1 MRAILQL
8 KPLLTIHL
16 NAKSQ
21 SSLKNKI
28 TLKNKLNHARIILEF
43 IPSLIYFLIQKVSVL
58 KHLAPLIHIPF
69 KALWLGTA
77 LSMFLSLNLN
87 AEENP
92 TKTEPKSAKGVKNK
106 PKSPV
111 TKVMMTNCDN
121 IKDFN
126 AKQKE
131 VLKAAYQFGSKEN
144 LGYEMAGIAWKESC
158 AGTYK
163 INFSDPSAGIY
174 HAYIPSVLKSYGH
187 NNSPFLRNVMGELLI
202 KDDAFASEVALKEL
216 LYWKTRYHDNLK
228 DMIKS
233 YNKGSRWEKNEK
245 ANADA
250 EKYYE
255 EIQDKIR
262 RLKESKIFDSQ
273 SSNDQE
279 LQKSA
284 NSNLDL
290 DPIGNAM
297 PQTLAKT
304 ETKETQIEETQTQK
318 SQEMKEAASEQAIKK
333 PLEKEKD
340 KPMYFA
346 QINSSADFAPAKKS
360 PKKPAKASPKRSSKN
375 NISVKNNT
383 KTASKSK
390 EVCKNCSPGQRNAI
404 LANHITLMQEL

>member
-1 MRAILQL
+1 M
-8 KPLLTIHL
+8 
-16 NAKSQ
+16 
-21 SSLKNKI
+21 
-28 TLKNKLNHARIILEF
+28 
-43 IPSLIYFLIQKVSVL
+43 
-58 KHLAPLIHIPF
+58 KHLTPLTHTIF
-69 KALWLGTA
+69 KALLLGTA
-77 LSMFLSLNLN
+77 LSASLSL
-87 AEENP
+87 AATESP

-131 VLKAAYQFGSKEN
+131 VLKATYQFGSKEN

-158 AGTYK
+158 AGVYK
-163 INFSDPSAGIY
+163 INFSDPSAGVY
-174 HAYIPSVLKSYGH
+174 HSYIPSVLKSYGH
-187 NNSPFLRNVMGELLI
+187 NDSPFLRNVMGELLI

-228 DMIKS
+228 NMIKS
-233 YNKGSRWEKNEK
+233 YNKGSRWERSEK
-245 ANADA
+245 SNAEA

-255 EIQDKIR
+255 EIQDRIR

-297 PQTLAKT
+297 PQTLIA
-304 ETKETQIEETQTQK
+304 KETQAEETQAEETQAEK
-318 SQEMKEAASEQAIKK
+318 SQEMKEATSEPTTSK
-333 PLEKEKD
+333 PEKAKD
-340 KPMYFA
+340 KPMYLA
-346 QINSSADFAPAKKS
+346 QINSTDFTPAKKS
-360 PKKPAKASPKRSSKN
+360 PKKPAKVSQKRSPKNNKN
-375 NISVKNNT
+375 NVKSST
-383 KTASKSK
+383 KTASKK
-390 EVCKNCSPGQRNAI
+390 QEVCKNCSPGQRNAI

>member
-1 MRAILQL
+1 M
-8 KPLLTIHL
+8 
-16 NAKSQ
+16 
-21 SSLKNKI
+21 
-28 TLKNKLNHARIILEF
+28 
-43 IPSLIYFLIQKVSVL
+43 
-58 KHLAPLIHIPF
+58 KHLTPLTHTIF
-69 KALWLGTA
+69 KALLLGTT
-77 LSMFLSLNLN
+77 LSASLSL
-87 AEENP
+87 AATESP

-158 AGTYK
+158 AGVYK
-163 INFSDPSAGIY
+163 INFSDPSAGVY
-174 HAYIPSVLKSYGH
+174 HSYIPSVLKSYGH
-187 NNSPFLRNVMGELLI
+187 NDSPFLRNVMGELLI

-245 ANADA
+245 SNADA

-255 EIQDKIR
+255 EIQDRIR

-297 PQTLAKT
+297 PQTLIA
-304 ETKETQIEETQTQK
+304 KETQTEK
-318 SQEMKEAASEQAIKK
+318 SQEMKEAISEQTKSK
-333 PLEKEKD
+333 PEKAKD
-340 KPMYFA
+340 KPMYLA
-346 QINSSADFAPAKKS
+346 QINSADFTPTKKS
-360 PKKPAKASPKRSSKN
+360 PKKPARMSQKRPKN
-375 NISVKNNT
+375 NKNNAKSST
-383 KTASKSK
+383 KTASKK
-390 EVCKNCSPGQRNAI
+390 QEVCKNCSPGQRNAI

>member
-1 MRAILQL
+1 M
-8 KPLLTIHL
+8 
-16 NAKSQ
+16 
-21 SSLKNKI
+21 
-28 TLKNKLNHARIILEF
+28 
-43 IPSLIYFLIQKVSVL
+43 
-58 KHLAPLIHIPF
+58 KHLTPLTHTLF
-69 KALWLGTA
+69 KALWLGTV
-77 LSMFLSLNLN
+77 LSASLSLVA
-87 AEENP
+87 AESP
-92 TKTEPKSAKGVKNK
+92 TKTEPKPAKGVKNK

-121 IKDFN
+121 LKDFN

-158 AGTYK
+158 AGVYK
-163 INFSDPSAGIY
+163 INFSDPSAGVY
-174 HAYIPSVLKSYGH
+174 HSYIPSVLKSYGH
-187 NNSPFLRNVMGELLI
+187 NDSPFLRNVMGELLI

-245 ANADA
+245 SNADA

-304 ETKETQIEETQTQK
+304 ETKETQIEKAQTQK
-318 SQEMKEAASEQAIKK
+318 SQEIKEVASEQAIKK

-346 QINSSADFAPAKKS
+346 QINGADFAPAKKS
-360 PKKPAKASPKRSSKN
+360 PKKPAKANPKRSSKN
-375 NISVKNNT
+375 NIKNNVKSNT

>member
-1 MRAILQL
+1 M
-8 KPLLTIHL
+8 
-16 NAKSQ
+16 
-21 SSLKNKI
+21 
-28 TLKNKLNHARIILEF
+28 
-43 IPSLIYFLIQKVSVL
+43 
-58 KHLAPLIHIPF
+58 KHLIPLTHTIF

-77 LSMFLSLNLN
+77 LSASLSL
-87 AEENP
+87 AATESP

-158 AGTYK
+158 AGVYK
-163 INFSDPSAGIY
+163 INFSDPSAGVY
-174 HAYIPSVLKSYGH
+174 HSYIPSVLKSYGH
-187 NNSPFLRNVMGELLI
+187 NDSPFLRNVMGELLI

-245 ANADA
+245 SNADA

-255 EIQDKIR
+255 EIQDRIR

-297 PQTLAKT
+297 PQTLAAQKS
-304 ETKETQIEETQTQK
+304 QIEKSQTEETQAEK
-318 SQEMKEAASEQAIKK
+318 SQEMKEATSEQTKSK
-333 PLEKEKD
+333 PEKAKD
-340 KPMYFA
+340 KPMYLA
-346 QINSSADFAPAKKS
+346 QISSADFTPAKKS
-360 PKKPAKASPKRSSKN
+360 PKKPAKVSPKRSSKN

-390 EVCKNCSPGQRNAI
+390 EMCKNCSPGQRNAI

>member
-1 MRAILQL
+1 M
-8 KPLLTIHL
+8 
-16 NAKSQ
+16 
-21 SSLKNKI
+21 
-28 TLKNKLNHARIILEF
+28 
-43 IPSLIYFLIQKVSVL
+43 
-58 KHLAPLIHIPF
+58 KHLTPLTHTLF
-69 KALWLGTA
+69 KALWLGTV
-77 LSMFLSLNLN
+77 LSTSLSLVA
-87 AEENP
+87 AESP
-92 TKTEPKSAKGVKNK
+92 TKTESKPAKGVKNK

-121 IKDFN
+121 LKDFN

-158 AGTYK
+158 AGVYK
-163 INFSDPSAGIY
+163 INFSDPSAGVY
-174 HAYIPSVLKSYGH
+174 HSYIPSVLKSYGH
-187 NNSPFLRNVMGELLI
+187 NDSPFLRNVMGELLI

-245 ANADA
+245 SNADA

-255 EIQDKIR
+255 EIQDRIR

-297 PQTLAKT
+297 PQTLATQKSQI
-304 ETKETQIEETQTQK
+304 EKSQIEETQTQK
-318 SQEMKEAASEQAIKK
+318 SQEMKETTSEQITNK
-333 PLEKEKD
+333 PEKAKD
-340 KPMYFA
+340 KPMYLA
-346 QINSSADFAPAKKS
+346 QINSADFTPAKKS

-383 KTASKSK
+383 KTASKNSKNK

-404 LANHITLMQEL
+404 LANRITLMQEL

>member
-1 MRAILQL
+1 M
-8 KPLLTIHL
+8 
-16 NAKSQ
+16 
-21 SSLKNKI
+21 
-28 TLKNKLNHARIILEF
+28 
-43 IPSLIYFLIQKVSVL
+43 
-58 KHLAPLIHIPF
+58 KHLTPLTHTIF
-69 KALWLGTA
+69 KALLLGTA
-77 LSMFLSLNLN
+77 LNASLSL
-87 AEENP
+87 AATESP
-92 TKTEPKSAKGVKNK
+92 TKTEPKPAKGVKNK

-158 AGTYK
+158 AGIYK
-163 INFSDPSAGIY
+163 INFSDPSAGVY
-174 HAYIPSVLKSYGH
+174 HSYIPSVLKSYGH
-187 NNSPFLRNVMGELLI
+187 NDSPFLRNVMGELLI

-245 ANADA
+245 SNADA

-255 EIQDKIR
+255 EIQDRIR

-297 PQTLAKT
+297 PQTLAAQKSQI
-304 ETKETQIEETQTQK
+304 EKSQIEETQAEK
-318 SQEMKEAASEQAIKK
+318 PQEMKEATSEQTANK
-333 PLEKEKD
+333 PEKAKD
-340 KPMYFA
+340 KPMYLA
-346 QINSSADFAPAKKS
+346 QISSADFTPAKKS
-360 PKKPAKASPKRSSKN
+360 PKKPAKVSQKRSFKN
-375 NISVKNNT
+375 NVKNNTKNNT
-383 KTASKSK
+383 KTASKK
-390 EVCKNCSPGQRNAI
+390 QEVCKNCSPGQRNAI
-404 LANHITLMQEL
+404 LANRITLMQEL

>member
-1 MRAILQL
+1 M
-8 KPLLTIHL
+8 
-16 NAKSQ
+16 
-21 SSLKNKI
+21 
-28 TLKNKLNHARIILEF
+28 
-43 IPSLIYFLIQKVSVL
+43 
-58 KHLAPLIHIPF
+58 KHLTPLTHTIF
-69 KALWLGTA
+69 KALFLGTA
-77 LSMFLSLNLN
+77 LSASLSL
-87 AEENP
+87 AATESP
-92 TKTEPKSAKGVKNK
+92 TKTEPKPAKGVKNK

-121 IKDFN
+121 LKDFN

-158 AGTYK
+158 AGVYK
-163 INFSDPSAGIY
+163 INFSDPSTGVY
-174 HAYIPSVLKSYGH
+174 HSYIPSVLKSYGH
-187 NNSPFLRNVMGELLI
+187 NDSPFLRNVMGELLI

-245 ANADA
+245 SNADA

-255 EIQDKIR
+255 EIQDRIR

-297 PQTLAKT
+297 PQTLAAQKSQI
-304 ETKETQIEETQTQK
+304 EKSQIEETQAEK
-318 SQEMKEAASEQAIKK
+318 SQEMKEATSEQTTSK
-333 PLEKEKD
+333 PEKAKD
-340 KPMYFA
+340 KPMYLA
-346 QINSSADFAPAKKS
+346 QINNADFTPAKKS
-360 PKKPAKASPKRSSKN
+360 PKKPAKVSPKRSPKN
-375 NISVKNNT
+375 NKNNAKSST
-383 KTASKSK
+383 KTASKK
-390 EVCKNCSPGQRNAI
+390 QEVCKNCSPGQRNAI

>member
-1 MRAILQL
+1 M
-8 KPLLTIHL
+8 
-16 NAKSQ
+16 
-21 SSLKNKI
+21 
-28 TLKNKLNHARIILEF
+28 
-43 IPSLIYFLIQKVSVL
+43 
-58 KHLAPLIHIPF
+58 KHLTPLTHTLS
-69 KALWLGTA
+69 KALWLGVV
-77 LSMFLSLNLN
+77 LSVSLSLVA
-87 AEENP
+87 AESP
-92 TKTEPKSAKGVKNK
+92 TKTEPKPAKGVKNK

-121 IKDFN
+121 LKDFN

-158 AGTYK
+158 AGVYK
-163 INFSDPSAGIY
+163 INFSDPSAGVY
-174 HAYIPSVLKSYGH
+174 HSYIPSVLKSYGH
-187 NNSPFLRNVMGELLI
+187 NDSPFLRNVMGELLI
-202 KDDAFASEVALKEL
+202 KDDAFASQVALKEL

-233 YNKGSRWEKNEK
+233 YNKGSRWERSEK
-245 ANADA
+245 SNAEA

-255 EIQDKIR
+255 EIQDRIR

-297 PQTLAKT
+297 PQTLAAQKS
-304 ETKETQIEETQTQK
+304 QIEKSQTEETQAEK
-318 SQEMKEAASEQAIKK
+318 PREMKEATSEQITNN
-333 PLEKEKD
+333 PEKAKD
-340 KPMYFA
+340 KPMYLA
-346 QINSSADFAPAKKS
+346 QISSADFTPAKKS
-360 PKKPAKASPKRSSKN
+360 PKKPAKANPKRSSKN

-383 KTASKSK
+383 KTASKK
-390 EVCKNCSPGQRNAI
+390 QEVCKNCSPGQRNAI

>member
-1 MRAILQL
+1 M
-8 KPLLTIHL
+8 
-16 NAKSQ
+16 
-21 SSLKNKI
+21 
-28 TLKNKLNHARIILEF
+28 
-43 IPSLIYFLIQKVSVL
+43 
-58 KHLAPLIHIPF
+58 KHLTPLTHTLF
-69 KALWLGTA
+69 KALWLGAT
-77 LSMFLSLNLN
+77 LSASLSLVA
-87 AEENP
+87 AESP
-92 TKTEPKSAKGVKNK
+92 TKTEPKPAKGVKNK

-158 AGTYK
+158 AGVYK
-163 INFSDPSAGIY
+163 INFSDPSAGVY
-174 HAYIPSVLKSYGH
+174 HSYIPSVLKSYGH
-187 NNSPFLRNVMGELLI
+187 NDSPFLRNVMGELLI

-245 ANADA
+245 SNADA

-255 EIQDKIR
+255 EIQDRIR

-297 PQTLAKT
+297 PQTLAAQKS
-304 ETKETQIEETQTQK
+304 QIEKSQTEETQAEK
-318 SQEMKEAASEQAIKK
+318 SQEMKEATSEQTKSK
-333 PLEKEKD
+333 PEKAKD
-340 KPMYFA
+340 KPMYLA
-346 QINSSADFAPAKKS
+346 QINSADFTPAKKS
-360 PKKPAKASPKRSSKN
+360 PKKPAKANPKRSSNN

-383 KTASKSK
+383 KTASKK
-390 EVCKNCSPGQRNAI
+390 QEVCKNCSPGQRNAI
-404 LANHITLMQEL
+404 LANRITLMQEL

>member
-1 MRAILQL
+1 M
-8 KPLLTIHL
+8 
-16 NAKSQ
+16 
-21 SSLKNKI
+21 
-28 TLKNKLNHARIILEF
+28 
-43 IPSLIYFLIQKVSVL
+43 
-58 KHLAPLIHIPF
+58 KHLTPLTHTIF

-77 LSMFLSLNLN
+77 LNASLSL
-87 AEENP
+87 AATESP

-131 VLKAAYQFGSKEN
+131 VLKSAYQFGSKEN
-144 LGYEMAGIAWKESC
+144 LGYEMASIAWKESC
-158 AGTYK
+158 AGVYK
-163 INFSDPSAGIY
+163 INFSDPSAGVY
-174 HAYIPSVLKSYGH
+174 HSYIPSVLKSYGH
-187 NNSPFLRNVMGELLI
+187 NDSPFLRNVMGELLI

-228 DMIKS
+228 NMIKS
-233 YNKGSRWEKNEK
+233 YNKGSRWERSEK
-245 ANADA
+245 SNAEA

-255 EIQDKIR
+255 EIQDRIR

-297 PQTLAKT
+297 PQTLAAQKS
-304 ETKETQIEETQTQK
+304 QIEKSQTEQTQAEK
-318 SQEMKEAASEQAIKK
+318 SQEMKEATSEQTTSK
-333 PLEKEKD
+333 PEKTKD
-340 KPMYFA
+340 KPMYLA
-346 QINSSADFAPAKKS
+346 QINNADFTPAKKS
-360 PKKPAKASPKRSSKN
+360 PKKPAKVSQKRSPKKDKN
-375 NISVKNNT
+375 NVKSNT
-383 KTASKSK
+383 KTASKK
-390 EVCKNCSPGQRNAI
+390 QEVCKNCSPGQRNAI

>member
-1 MRAILQL
+1 M
-8 KPLLTIHL
+8 
-16 NAKSQ
+16 
-21 SSLKNKI
+21 
-28 TLKNKLNHARIILEF
+28 
-43 IPSLIYFLIQKVSVL
+43 
-58 KHLAPLIHIPF
+58 KHLTPLTHTLF
-69 KALWLGTA
+69 KALWLGTV
-77 LSMFLSLNLN
+77 LSASLSLVA
-87 AEENP
+87 AESP

-121 IKDFN
+121 LKDFN

-158 AGTYK
+158 AGVYK
-163 INFSDPSAGIY
+163 INFSDPSAGVY
-174 HAYIPSVLKSYGH
+174 HSYIPSVLKSYGH
-187 NNSPFLRNVMGELLI
+187 NDSPFLRNVMGELLI

-245 ANADA
+245 SNADA

-304 ETKETQIEETQTQK
+304 ETKETQIEETQTEETQAEK
-318 SQEMKEAASEQAIKK
+318 SQEMKEATSEQTANK
-333 PLEKEKD
+333 PEKAKD
-340 KPMYFA
+340 KPMYLA
-346 QINSSADFAPAKKS
+346 QINSTDFTPAKKS

-375 NISVKNNT
+375 NTKSHA
-383 KTASKSK
+383 KTASKNSK
-390 EVCKNCSPGQRNAI
+390 NKEMCKNCSPGQRNAI

>member
-1 MRAILQL
+1 M
-8 KPLLTIHL
+8 
-16 NAKSQ
+16 
-21 SSLKNKI
+21 
-28 TLKNKLNHARIILEF
+28 
-43 IPSLIYFLIQKVSVL
+43 
-58 KHLAPLIHIPF
+58 KHLTPLTHTLF
-69 KALWLGTA
+69 KALWLGAA
-77 LSMFLSLNLN
+77 LSASLSLVA
-87 AEENP
+87 AESP
-92 TKTEPKSAKGVKNK
+92 TKTEPKPTKGVKNK

-121 IKDFN
+121 LKDFN

-158 AGTYK
+158 AGVYK
-163 INFSDPSAGIY
+163 INFSDPSAGVY
-174 HAYIPSVLKSYGH
+174 HSYIPSVLKSYGH
-187 NNSPFLRNVMGELLI
+187 NDSPFLRNVMGELLI

-245 ANADA
+245 SNADA

-255 EIQDKIR
+255 EIQDRIR

-297 PQTLAKT
+297 PQTLSA
-304 ETKETQIEETQTQK
+304 KETQTEQTQAK
-318 SQEMKEAASEQAIKK
+318 KEMKEATSEQTKSK
-333 PLEKEKD
+333 PEKAKD
-340 KPMYFA
+340 KPMYLA
-346 QINSSADFAPAKKS
+346 QINSADFTPAKKS
-360 PKKPAKASPKRSSKN
+360 PKKPAKVSQKRSPKN
-375 NISVKNNT
+375 NIKNNTKSNT

>member
-1 MRAILQL
+1 M
-8 KPLLTIHL
+8 
-16 NAKSQ
+16 
-21 SSLKNKI
+21 
-28 TLKNKLNHARIILEF
+28 
-43 IPSLIYFLIQKVSVL
+43 
-58 KHLAPLIHIPF
+58 KHLTPLTHTLF
-69 KALWLGTA
+69 KALWLGAA
-77 LSMFLSLNLN
+77 LNASLSLVA
-87 AEENP
+87 AESP
-92 TKTEPKSAKGVKNK
+92 TKTEPKPAKGVKNK

-121 IKDFN
+121 LKDFN

-158 AGTYK
+158 AGVYK
-163 INFSDPSAGIY
+163 INFSDPSAGVY
-174 HAYIPSVLKSYGH
+174 HSYIPSVLKSYGH
-187 NNSPFLRNVMGELLI
+187 NDSPFLRNVMGELLI

-245 ANADA
+245 SNADA

-255 EIQDKIR
+255 EIQDRIR

-297 PQTLAKT
+297 PQTLAAQKSQI
-304 ETKETQIEETQTQK
+304 EKSQIEKSQIEKSQIEKSQIEKSQIKETQAEK
-318 SQEMKEAASEQAIKK
+318 PQEMKEATSEQIVSK
-333 PLEKEKD
+333 PEKAKD
-340 KPMYFA
+340 KPMYLA
-346 QINSSADFAPAKKS
+346 QINSTDFTPAKKS
-360 PKKPAKASPKRSSKN
+360 SQKPAKASPKRSSKN
-375 NISVKNNT
+375 NINNVKSHT
-383 KTASKSK
+383 KTASKNSKNK

>member
-1 MRAILQL
+1 M
-8 KPLLTIHL
+8 
-16 NAKSQ
+16 
-21 SSLKNKI
+21 
-28 TLKNKLNHARIILEF
+28 
-43 IPSLIYFLIQKVSVL
+43 
-58 KHLAPLIHIPF
+58 KHLTPLTHTLF
-69 KALWLGTA
+69 KALWLGVV
-77 LSMFLSLNLN
+77 LSASLSLVA
-87 AEENP
+87 AESP

-121 IKDFN
+121 LKDFN

-202 KDDAFASEVALKEL
+202 KDDAFASQVALKEL

-245 ANADA
+245 SNADA

-304 ETKETQIEETQTQK
+304 ETKETQTEETQAEK
-318 SQEMKEAASEQAIKK
+318 SQEMKETTSEQTANK
-333 PLEKEKD
+333 PEKAKD

-346 QINSSADFAPAKKS
+346 QINSTDFTPAKKS
-360 PKKPAKASPKRSSKN
+360 PKKPAKASQKRSSKN
-375 NISVKNNT
+375 NIKNNVKSNT

>member
-1 MRAILQL
+1 M
-8 KPLLTIHL
+8 
-16 NAKSQ
+16 
-21 SSLKNKI
+21 
-28 TLKNKLNHARIILEF
+28 
-43 IPSLIYFLIQKVSVL
+43 
-58 KHLAPLIHIPF
+58 KHLIPLTHTIF

-77 LSMFLSLNLN
+77 LSASLSL
-87 AEENP
+87 AATESP

-158 AGTYK
+158 AGVYK
-163 INFSDPSAGIY
+163 INFSDPSAGVY
-174 HAYIPSVLKSYGH
+174 HSYIPSVLKSYGH
-187 NNSPFLRNVMGELLI
+187 NDSPFLRNVMGELLI

-245 ANADA
+245 SNADA

-255 EIQDKIR
+255 EIQDRIR

-273 SSNDQE
+273 SNNDQE

-297 PQTLAKT
+297 PQTLAAQKS
-304 ETKETQIEETQTQK
+304 QIEKSQTEETQAEK
-318 SQEMKEAASEQAIKK
+318 SQEMKEATSEQTKSK
-333 PLEKEKD
+333 PEKAKD
-340 KPMYFA
+340 KPMYLA
-346 QINSSADFAPAKKS
+346 QISSADFTPAKKS
-360 PKKPAKASPKRSSKN
+360 PKKPAKVSPKRSSKN

-390 EVCKNCSPGQRNAI
+390 EMCKNCSPGQRNAI

>member
-1 MRAILQL
+1 M
-8 KPLLTIHL
+8 
-16 NAKSQ
+16 
-21 SSLKNKI
+21 
-28 TLKNKLNHARIILEF
+28 
-43 IPSLIYFLIQKVSVL
+43 
-58 KHLAPLIHIPF
+58 KHLTPLTHTLF
-69 KALWLGTA
+69 KALWLGAA
-77 LSMFLSLNLN
+77 LSAFLSLNLN
-87 AEENP
+87 AEESP

-111 TKVMMTNCDN
+111 TNVMMTNCDN
-121 IKDFN
+121 LKDFN

-158 AGTYK
+158 AGVYK
-163 INFSDPSAGIY
+163 INFSDPSAGVY
-174 HAYIPSVLKSYGH
+174 HSYIPSVLKSYGH
-187 NNSPFLRNVMGELLI
+187 NDSPFLRNVMGELLI

-245 ANADA
+245 SNADA

-255 EIQDKIR
+255 EIQDRIR

-297 PQTLAKT
+297 PQTLAAQKS
-304 ETKETQIEETQTQK
+304 QIEKSQTEKTQAEK
-318 SQEMKEAASEQAIKK
+318 PQEMKETTSEQTANK
-333 PLEKEKD
+333 PEKAKD
-340 KPMYFA
+340 KPMYLA
-346 QINSSADFAPAKKS
+346 QISSADFTPAKKS

-375 NISVKNNT
+375 NIKNNVKSNT
-383 KTASKSK
+383 KTASKNSKNK

>member
-1 MRAILQL
+1 M
-8 KPLLTIHL
+8 
-16 NAKSQ
+16 
-21 SSLKNKI
+21 
-28 TLKNKLNHARIILEF
+28 
-43 IPSLIYFLIQKVSVL
+43 
-58 KHLAPLIHIPF
+58 KHLTPLTHTIF
-69 KALWLGTA
+69 KALLLGTA
-77 LSMFLSLNLN
+77 LSASLSL
-87 AEENP
+87 AATESP
-92 TKTEPKSAKGVKNK
+92 TKTEPKSSKGVKNK

-121 IKDFN
+121 LKDFN

-158 AGTYK
+158 AGVYK
-163 INFSDPSAGIY
+163 INFSDPSAGVY
-174 HAYIPSVLKSYGH
+174 HSYIPSVLKSYGH
-187 NNSPFLRNVMGELLI
+187 NDSPFLRNVMGELLI

-245 ANADA
+245 SNADA

-255 EIQDKIR
+255 EIQDRIR

-297 PQTLAKT
+297 PQTLAAQKSQI
-304 ETKETQIEETQTQK
+304 EKSQIEETQAEK
-318 SQEMKEAASEQAIKK
+318 SQEMKEATSEQTANK
-333 PLEKEKD
+333 PEKAKD
-340 KPMYFA
+340 KPMYLA
-346 QINSSADFAPAKKS
+346 QISSADFTPAKKS
-360 PKKPAKASPKRSSKN
+360 PKKPAKANPKRSPKN
-375 NISVKNNT
+375 NKNNVKSSA
-383 KTASKSK
+383 KTASKK
-390 EVCKNCSPGQRNAI
+390 QEVCKNCSPGQRNAI

>member
-1 MRAILQL
+1 M
-8 KPLLTIHL
+8 
-16 NAKSQ
+16 
-21 SSLKNKI
+21 
-28 TLKNKLNHARIILEF
+28 
-43 IPSLIYFLIQKVSVL
+43 
-58 KHLAPLIHIPF
+58 KHLTPLTHTLF
-69 KALWLGTA
+69 KALWLGVA
-77 LSMFLSLNLN
+77 LSTSLSLV
-87 AEENP
+87 AAENP
-92 TKTEPKSAKGVKNK
+92 TKTEPKPAKRVKNK

-121 IKDFN
+121 LKDFN

-144 LGYEMAGIAWKESC
+144 LGYEMASIAWKESC
-158 AGTYK
+158 AGVYK

-174 HAYIPSVLKSYGH
+174 HSYIPSVLKSYGH

-228 DMIKS
+228 NMIKS

-245 ANADA
+245 SNAEA

-255 EIQDKIR
+255 EIQDRIR

-290 DPIGNAM
+290 DPIGNTM
-297 PQTLAKT
+297 PQTLAAQKSQI
-304 ETKETQIEETQTQK
+304 EKSQIEETQAEK
-318 SQEMKEAASEQAIKK
+318 PQEMKEATSEQITNK
-333 PLEKEKD
+333 PEKAKD
-340 KPMYFA
+340 KPMYLA
-346 QINSSADFAPAKKS
+346 QINSADFTPAKKS

-375 NISVKNNT
+375 NTSVKNNT
-383 KTASKSK
+383 KTASKNSKNK

>member
-1 MRAILQL
+1 M
-8 KPLLTIHL
+8 
-16 NAKSQ
+16 
-21 SSLKNKI
+21 
-28 TLKNKLNHARIILEF
+28 
-43 IPSLIYFLIQKVSVL
+43 
-58 KHLAPLIHIPF
+58 KHLTPLTHTIF
-69 KALWLGTA
+69 KALLLGTA
-77 LSMFLSLNLN
+77 LSASLSLAA
-87 AEENP
+87 AESP
-92 TKTEPKSAKGVKNK
+92 TKTEPKPAKGVKNK

-144 LGYEMAGIAWKESC
+144 LGYEMASIAWKESC
-158 AGTYK
+158 AGVYK
-163 INFSDPSAGIY
+163 INFSDPSAGVY
-174 HAYIPSVLKSYGH
+174 HSYIPSVLKSYGH
-187 NNSPFLRNVMGELLI
+187 NDSPFLRNVMGELLI

-245 ANADA
+245 SNADA

-255 EIQDKIR
+255 DIQDRIR

-290 DPIGNAM
+290 DPIGNTM
-297 PQTLAKT
+297 PQALAKT
-304 ETKETQIEETQTQK
+304 EAKETQTEQTEK
-318 SQEMKEAASEQAIKK
+318 SQEKEAISEQTKSK
-333 PLEKEKD
+333 PEKAKD
-340 KPMYFA
+340 KPMYLA
-346 QINSSADFAPAKKS
+346 QINSTDFTPAKKS
-360 PKKPAKASPKRSSKN
+360 PQKPAKVSSKRSPKKDKN
-375 NISVKNNT
+375 NVKSNT
-383 KTASKSK
+383 KTASKK
-390 EVCKNCSPGQRNAI
+390 QEVCKNCSPGQRNAI
-404 LANHITLMQEL
+404 LANRITLMQEL

>member
-1 MRAILQL
+1 M
-8 KPLLTIHL
+8 
-16 NAKSQ
+16 
-21 SSLKNKI
+21 
-28 TLKNKLNHARIILEF
+28 
-43 IPSLIYFLIQKVSVL
+43 
-58 KHLAPLIHIPF
+58 KHLTPLTHTLF
-69 KALWLGTA
+69 KALWLGTV
-77 LSMFLSLNLN
+77 LSASLSLVA
-87 AEENP
+87 AESP
-92 TKTEPKSAKGVKNK
+92 TKTEPKPAKGVKNK

-121 IKDFN
+121 LKDFN

-158 AGTYK
+158 AGVYK
-163 INFSDPSAGIY
+163 INFSDPSAGVY
-174 HAYIPSVLKSYGH
+174 HSYIPSVLKSYGH
-187 NNSPFLRNVMGELLI
+187 NDSPFLRNVMGELLI

-216 LYWKTRYHDNLK
+216 LYWKIRYHDNLK

-245 ANADA
+245 SNAEA

-255 EIQDKIR
+255 EIQDRIR

-297 PQTLAKT
+297 PQTLAAQKS
-304 ETKETQIEETQTQK
+304 QIEKSQTEETQAEK
-318 SQEMKEAASEQAIKK
+318 SQEMKEATSEQTASK
-333 PLEKEKD
+333 PEKAKD
-340 KPMYFA
+340 KPMYLA
-346 QINSSADFAPAKKS
+346 QINSADFTPAKKS

-375 NISVKNNT
+375 NTNNVKSNA
-383 KTASKSK
+383 KTASKNSKSK

>member
-1 MRAILQL
+1 M
-8 KPLLTIHL
+8 
-16 NAKSQ
+16 
-21 SSLKNKI
+21 
-28 TLKNKLNHARIILEF
+28 
-43 IPSLIYFLIQKVSVL
+43 
-58 KHLAPLIHIPF
+58 KHLTPLTHTLF
-69 KALWLGTA
+69 KALWLGTV
-77 LSMFLSLNLN
+77 LSASLSLVA
-87 AEENP
+87 AESP
-92 TKTEPKSAKGVKNK
+92 TKTEPKPAKGVKNK

-121 IKDFN
+121 LKDFN

-131 VLKAAYQFGSKEN
+131 VLKSAYQFGSKEN

-158 AGTYK
+158 AGVYK
-163 INFSDPSAGIY
+163 INFSDPSAGVY
-174 HAYIPSVLKSYGH
+174 HSYIPSVLKSYGH
-187 NNSPFLRNVMGELLI
+187 NDSPFLRNVMGELLI

-245 ANADA
+245 SNADA

-255 EIQDKIR
+255 EIQDRIR

-297 PQTLAKT
+297 PQTLAA
-304 ETKETQIEETQTQK
+304 KETQTEETQAEK
-318 SQEMKEAASEQAIKK
+318 SQEMKEATSEQTKSK
-333 PLEKEKD
+333 PEKAKD
-340 KPMYFA
+340 KPMYLA
-346 QINSSADFAPAKKS
+346 QINSTDFTPAKKS
-360 PKKPAKASPKRSSKN
+360 PKKPAKASQKRSFKN
-375 NISVKNNT
+375 NIKNNVKNNT

>member
-1 MRAILQL
+1 M
-8 KPLLTIHL
+8 
-16 NAKSQ
+16 
-21 SSLKNKI
+21 
-28 TLKNKLNHARIILEF
+28 
-43 IPSLIYFLIQKVSVL
+43 
-58 KHLAPLIHIPF
+58 KHLTPLTHTLF

-77 LSMFLSLNLN
+77 LSTSLSLVA
-87 AEENP
+87 AESP
-92 TKTEPKSAKGVKNK
+92 TKTEPKPAKGVKNK

-121 IKDFN
+121 LKDFN

-158 AGTYK
+158 AGVYK
-163 INFSDPSAGIY
+163 INFSDPSAGVY
-174 HAYIPSVLKSYGH
+174 HSYIPSVLKGYGH
-187 NNSPFLRNVMGELLI
+187 NDSPFLRNVMGELLI

-245 ANADA
+245 SNADA

-297 PQTLAKT
+297 PQTLAAQKS
-304 ETKETQIEETQTQK
+304 QIEKSQTEETQAEK
-318 SQEMKEAASEQAIKK
+318 SQEMKEATSEQITNK
-333 PLEKEKD
+333 PEKAKD

-346 QINSSADFAPAKKS
+346 QINSADFTPAKKRS
-360 PKKPAKASPKRSSKN
+360 QKPAKASPKRSSKN
-375 NISVKNNT
+375 NTKSHA
-383 KTASKSK
+383 KTASKNSKNK

>member
-1 MRAILQL
+1 M
-8 KPLLTIHL
+8 
-16 NAKSQ
+16 
-21 SSLKNKI
+21 
-28 TLKNKLNHARIILEF
+28 
-43 IPSLIYFLIQKVSVL
+43 
-58 KHLAPLIHIPF
+58 KHLTPLTHTLF
-69 KALWLGTA
+69 KALWLGTV
-77 LSMFLSLNLN
+77 LSASLSL
-87 AEENP
+87 AATESP
-92 TKTEPKSAKGVKNK
+92 TKTEPKPAKGVKNK

-111 TKVMMTNCDN
+111 TNVMMTNCDN

-158 AGTYK
+158 AGVYK

-297 PQTLAKT
+297 PQTLAQT
-304 ETKETQIEETQTQK
+304 ETKKTQIEETQAEK
-318 SQEMKEAASEQAIKK
+318 SQEMKEATSEQAIKK
-333 PLEKEKD
+333 SLEKEKD
-340 KPMYFA
+340 KPMYLA
-346 QINSSADFAPAKKS
+346 QINSADFTPAKKS
-360 PKKPAKASPKRSSKN
+360 PKKPAKANPKRSSKN

>member
-1 MRAILQL
+1 M
-8 KPLLTIHL
+8 
-16 NAKSQ
+16 
-21 SSLKNKI
+21 
-28 TLKNKLNHARIILEF
+28 
-43 IPSLIYFLIQKVSVL
+43 
-58 KHLAPLIHIPF
+58 KHLTPLTHTIF
-69 KALWLGTA
+69 KALLLGTA
-77 LSMFLSLNLN
+77 LNASLSLAA
-87 AEENP
+87 AESP

-144 LGYEMAGIAWKESC
+144 LGYEMASIAWKESC
-158 AGTYK
+158 AGVYK
-163 INFSDPSAGIY
+163 INFSDPSAGVY
-174 HAYIPSVLKSYGH
+174 HSYIPSVLKSYGH
-187 NNSPFLRNVMGELLI
+187 NDSPFLRNVMGELLI

-228 DMIKS
+228 NMIKS

-245 ANADA
+245 SNADA

-255 EIQDKIR
+255 DIQDRIR

-304 ETKETQIEETQTQK
+304 EAKETQTEETQAEK
-318 SQEMKEAASEQAIKK
+318 SQEMKEAASEQTKSK
-333 PLEKEKD
+333 PEKAKD
-340 KPMYFA
+340 KPMYLA
-346 QINSSADFAPAKKS
+346 QTNSTDFTPAKKS
-360 PKKPAKASPKRSSKN
+360 PKKPAKVSQKRSPKNNKN
-375 NISVKNNT
+375 NVKSST
-383 KTASKSK
+383 KTASKK
-390 EVCKNCSPGQRNAI
+390 QEVCKNCSPGQRNAI

>member
-1 MRAILQL
+1 M
-8 KPLLTIHL
+8 
-16 NAKSQ
+16 
-21 SSLKNKI
+21 
-28 TLKNKLNHARIILEF
+28 
-43 IPSLIYFLIQKVSVL
+43 
-58 KHLAPLIHIPF
+58 KHLTPLTHTIF
-69 KALWLGTA
+69 KALLLGTA
-77 LSMFLSLNLN
+77 LSASLSL
-87 AEENP
+87 AATESP
-92 TKTEPKSAKGVKNK
+92 TKGVKNK

-111 TKVMMTNCDN
+111 TKVMMTNCDS

-158 AGTYK
+158 AGVYK
-163 INFSDPSAGIY
+163 INFSDPSAGVY
-174 HAYIPSVLKSYGH
+174 HSYIPSVLKSYGH
-187 NNSPFLRNVMGELLI
+187 NDSPFLRNVMGELLI
-202 KDDAFASEVALKEL
+202 KNDAFASEVALKEL

-233 YNKGSRWEKNEK
+233 YNKGSRWERSEK
-245 ANADA
+245 SNAEA

-255 EIQDKIR
+255 DIQDRIR

-297 PQTLAKT
+297 PQTLIA
-304 ETKETQIEETQTQK
+304 KETQTEKSQAEK
-318 SQEMKEAASEQAIKK
+318 SQEMKEATSEQTTSK
-333 PLEKEKD
+333 PEKAKD
-340 KPMYFA
+340 KPMYLA
-346 QINSSADFAPAKKS
+346 QTNSTDFTPAKKS
-360 PKKPAKASPKRSSKN
+360 PKKPARMSQKRPKN
-375 NISVKNNT
+375 NKNNAKSNT
-383 KTASKSK
+383 KTASKK
-390 EVCKNCSPGQRNAI
+390 QEVCKNCSPGQRNAI

>member
-1 MRAILQL
+1 M
-8 KPLLTIHL
+8 
-16 NAKSQ
+16 
-21 SSLKNKI
+21 
-28 TLKNKLNHARIILEF
+28 
-43 IPSLIYFLIQKVSVL
+43 
-58 KHLAPLIHIPF
+58 KHLTPLTHTIF
-69 KALWLGTA
+69 KALLLGTA
-77 LSMFLSLNLN
+77 LSASLSL
-87 AEENP
+87 AATESP
-92 TKTEPKSAKGVKNK
+92 TKTESKSAKGFKNK

-158 AGTYK
+158 AGVYK
-163 INFSDPSAGIY
+163 INFSDPSAGVY
-174 HAYIPSVLKSYGH
+174 HSYIPSVLKSYGH
-187 NNSPFLRNVMGELLI
+187 NDSPFLRNVMGELLI
-202 KDDAFASEVALKEL
+202 KNDAFASEVALKEL

-233 YNKGSRWEKNEK
+233 YNKGSRWERSEK
-245 ANADA
+245 SNAEA

-255 EIQDKIR
+255 EIQDRIR

-297 PQTLAKT
+297 PQTLAAQKS
-304 ETKETQIEETQTQK
+304 QIEKSQTEQTQAEK
-318 SQEMKEAASEQAIKK
+318 SQEMKEATSEQTTSK
-333 PLEKEKD
+333 PEKAKD
-340 KPMYFA
+340 KPMYLA
-346 QINSSADFAPAKKS
+346 QINSADFTPAKKS
-360 PKKPAKASPKRSSKN
+360 PKKPARMSQKRSPKNNKN
-375 NISVKNNT
+375 NVKSST
-383 KTASKSK
+383 KTASKK
-390 EVCKNCSPGQRNAI
+390 QEVCKNCSPGQRNAI
-404 LANHITLMQEL
+404 LANRITLMQEL

>member
-1 MRAILQL
+1 M
-8 KPLLTIHL
+8 
-16 NAKSQ
+16 
-21 SSLKNKI
+21 
-28 TLKNKLNHARIILEF
+28 
-43 IPSLIYFLIQKVSVL
+43 
-58 KHLAPLIHIPF
+58 KHLTPLTHTLF

-77 LSMFLSLNLN
+77 LSTSLSL
-87 AEENP
+87 AATESP
-92 TKTEPKSAKGVKNK
+92 TKTEPKPAKGVKNK

-158 AGTYK
+158 AGVYK
-163 INFSDPSAGIY
+163 INFSDPSAGVY
-174 HAYIPSVLKSYGH
+174 HSYIPSVLKSYGH
-187 NNSPFLRNVMGELLI
+187 NDSPFLRNVMGELLI

-245 ANADA
+245 SNADA

-255 EIQDKIR
+255 EIQDRIR

-297 PQTLAKT
+297 PQTLAAQKS
-304 ETKETQIEETQTQK
+304 QIEKSQTEETQAEK
-318 SQEMKEAASEQAIKK
+318 SQEMKEATSEQTKSK
-333 PLEKEKD
+333 LEKAKD
-340 KPMYFA
+340 KPMYLA
-346 QINSSADFAPAKKS
+346 QINSADFTPAKKS
-360 PKKPAKASPKRSSKN
+360 PKKPAKVSPKRSSKN
-375 NISVKNNT
+375 NIKNNVKSHT
-383 KTASKSK
+383 KTASKK
-390 EVCKNCSPGQRNAI
+390 QEVCKNCSPGQRNAI

>member
-1 MRAILQL
+1 M
-8 KPLLTIHL
+8 
-16 NAKSQ
+16 
-21 SSLKNKI
+21 
-28 TLKNKLNHARIILEF
+28 
-43 IPSLIYFLIQKVSVL
+43 
-58 KHLAPLIHIPF
+58 KHLTPLIHIPF

-77 LSMFLSLNLN
+77 LSTSLSLVA
-87 AEENP
+87 AESP
-92 TKTEPKSAKGVKNK
+92 TKGVKNK

-304 ETKETQIEETQTQK
+304 ETKETQTEETQAEK
-318 SQEMKEAASEQAIKK
+318 SQEMKEATSEQAINK
-333 PLEKEKD
+333 PLEKERD
-340 KPMYFA
+340 KPMYLA
-346 QINSSADFAPAKKS
+346 QINSTDFTPAKKS
-360 PKKPAKASPKRSSKN
+360 PKKPAKVSPKRSSKN
-375 NISVKNNT
+375 NTKSHA
-383 KTASKSK
+383 KTASKNSK
-390 EVCKNCSPGQRNAI
+390 NKEMCKNCSPGQRNAI

>member
-1 MRAILQL
+1 M
-8 KPLLTIHL
+8 
-16 NAKSQ
+16 
-21 SSLKNKI
+21 
-28 TLKNKLNHARIILEF
+28 
-43 IPSLIYFLIQKVSVL
+43 
-58 KHLAPLIHIPF
+58 KHLTPLTHTIF
-69 KALWLGTA
+69 KALLLGTA
-77 LSMFLSLNLN
+77 LSTSLSL
-87 AEENP
+87 AATESP

-106 PKSPV
+106 PKSPI

-158 AGTYK
+158 AGVYK
-163 INFSDPSAGIY
+163 INFSDPSAGVY
-174 HAYIPSVLKSYGH
+174 HSYIPSVLKSYGH

-202 KDDAFASEVALKEL
+202 KDDAFASKVALKEL

-233 YNKGSRWEKNEK
+233 YNKGSRWERSEK
-245 ANADA
+245 SNAEA

-255 EIQDKIR
+255 EIQDRIR

-304 ETKETQIEETQTQK
+304 EAKETQTEQTQAEK
-318 SQEMKEAASEQAIKK
+318 SQEMKEATSEQTTSK
-333 PLEKEKD
+333 PEKAKD
-340 KPMYFA
+340 KPMYLA
-346 QINSSADFAPAKKS
+346 QINSTDFIPTKKS
-360 PKKPAKASPKRSSKN
+360 PKKTAKVSPKRSPKN
-375 NISVKNNT
+375 NKNNVKSHA
-383 KTASKSK
+383 KTASKNSKNK

>member
-1 MRAILQL
+1 M
-8 KPLLTIHL
+8 
-16 NAKSQ
+16 
-21 SSLKNKI
+21 
-28 TLKNKLNHARIILEF
+28 
-43 IPSLIYFLIQKVSVL
+43 
-58 KHLAPLIHIPF
+58 KHLTPFTHTLF
-69 KALWLGTA
+69 KALWLGAA
-77 LSMFLSLNLN
+77 LSASLSL
-87 AEENP
+87 AATESP
-92 TKTEPKSAKGVKNK
+92 TKTEPKPAKGVKNK

-158 AGTYK
+158 AGVYK

-245 ANADA
+245 SNADA

-297 PQTLAKT
+297 PQTLAAQKSQI
-304 ETKETQIEETQTQK
+304 EKSQIEETQAEK
-318 SQEMKEAASEQAIKK
+318 SQEMKEAASEQTKSK
-333 PLEKEKD
+333 PEKAKD

-346 QINSSADFAPAKKS
+346 QISSADFTPAKKS
-360 PKKPAKASPKRSSKN
+360 PKKPAKVSPKRFSKN
-375 NISVKNNT
+375 NIKNNVKSNT
-383 KTASKSK
+383 KTASKNSKKSK

>member
-1 MRAILQL
+1 M
-8 KPLLTIHL
+8 
-16 NAKSQ
+16 
-21 SSLKNKI
+21 
-28 TLKNKLNHARIILEF
+28 
-43 IPSLIYFLIQKVSVL
+43 
-58 KHLAPLIHIPF
+58 KHLTPLTHTIF
-69 KALWLGTA
+69 KALLLGTA
-77 LSMFLSLNLN
+77 LSASLSL
-87 AEENP
+87 AATESP
-92 TKTEPKSAKGVKNK
+92 TKTEPKPAKGVKNK

-158 AGTYK
+158 AGVYK
-163 INFSDPSAGIY
+163 INFSDPSAGVY
-174 HAYIPSVLKSYGH
+174 HSYIPSVLKSYGH
-187 NNSPFLRNVMGELLI
+187 NDSPFLRNVMGELLI
-202 KDDAFASEVALKEL
+202 KNDAFASEVALKEL

-245 ANADA
+245 SNADA

-255 EIQDKIR
+255 EIQDRIR

-297 PQTLAKT
+297 PQTLAQT
-304 ETKETQIEETQTQK
+304 ETKKTQIEETQTEK
-318 SQEMKEAASEQAIKK
+318 SQEMKEATSEQTKSK
-333 PLEKEKD
+333 PEKAKD
-340 KPMYFA
+340 KPMYLA
-346 QINSSADFAPAKKS
+346 QINSTDFTPVKKS
-360 PKKPAKASPKRSSKN
+360 PKKPAKVSQKRTFKN
-375 NISVKNNT
+375 NIKNNVKSST
-383 KTASKSK
+383 KTASKK
-390 EVCKNCSPGQRNAI
+390 QEVCKNCSPGQRNAI
-404 LANHITLMQEL
+404 LANRITLMQEL

>member
-1 MRAILQL
+1 M
-8 KPLLTIHL
+8 
-16 NAKSQ
+16 
-21 SSLKNKI
+21 
-28 TLKNKLNHARIILEF
+28 
-43 IPSLIYFLIQKVSVL
+43 
-58 KHLAPLIHIPF
+58 KHLTPLTHTLF
-69 KALWLGTA
+69 KALWLGVA
-77 LSMFLSLNLN
+77 LSASLSLVA
-87 AEENP
+87 AESP
-92 TKTEPKSAKGVKNK
+92 TKTESKSAKGVKNK

-121 IKDFN
+121 LKDFN

-158 AGTYK
+158 AGVYK
-163 INFSDPSAGIY
+163 INFSDPSAGVY
-174 HAYIPSVLKSYGH
+174 HSYIPSVLKSYGH
-187 NNSPFLRNVMGELLI
+187 NDSPFLRNVMGELLI

-233 YNKGSRWEKNEK
+233 YNKGSRWERSEK
-245 ANADA
+245 SNAEA

-255 EIQDKIR
+255 EIQDRIR

-297 PQTLAKT
+297 PQTLATQKSQI
-304 ETKETQIEETQTQK
+304 EKSQIEETQAEK
-318 SQEMKEAASEQAIKK
+318 PQEMKEATSEQITNK
-333 PLEKEKD
+333 PEKAKD

-346 QINSSADFAPAKKS
+346 QINSADFTPAKKS

-383 KTASKSK
+383 KTASKNSKNK

>member
-1 MRAILQL
+1 M
-8 KPLLTIHL
+8 
-16 NAKSQ
+16 
-21 SSLKNKI
+21 
-28 TLKNKLNHARIILEF
+28 
-43 IPSLIYFLIQKVSVL
+43 

-69 KALWLGTA
+69 KALWLGVA

-121 IKDFN
+121 LKDFN

-255 EIQDKIR
+255 EIQDRIR

-297 PQTLAKT
+297 PQTLAQT
-304 ETKETQIEETQTQK
+304 ETKETQIEENQTQK
-318 SQEMKEAASEQAIKK
+318 SQEMKETTSEQITNK
-333 PLEKEKD
+333 PEKAKD

-346 QINSSADFAPAKKS
+346 QINNADFAPAKKS

>member
-1 MRAILQL
+1 M
-8 KPLLTIHL
+8 
-16 NAKSQ
+16 
-21 SSLKNKI
+21 
-28 TLKNKLNHARIILEF
+28 
-43 IPSLIYFLIQKVSVL
+43 
-58 KHLAPLIHIPF
+58 KHLTPLTHTLF
-69 KALWLGTA
+69 KALWLGVA
-77 LSMFLSLNLN
+77 LSASLSLVA
-87 AEENP
+87 AESP
-92 TKTEPKSAKGVKNK
+92 TKTEPKPAKGVKNK

-121 IKDFN
+121 LKDFN

-158 AGTYK
+158 AGVYK
-163 INFSDPSAGIY
+163 INFSDPSAGVY
-174 HAYIPSVLKSYGH
+174 HSYIPSVLKSYGH
-187 NNSPFLRNVMGELLI
+187 NDSPFLRNVMGELLI

-245 ANADA
+245 SNADA

-255 EIQDKIR
+255 EIQDRIR

-304 ETKETQIEETQTQK
+304 ETKESQIEETQTQK
-318 SQEMKEAASEQAIKK
+318 SQEMKEATSEQTANK
-333 PLEKEKD
+333 PEKAKD

-346 QINSSADFAPAKKS
+346 QNNSVDFAPAKKS
-360 PKKPAKASPKRSSKN
+360 PKKPAKANPKRSSKN

>member
-1 MRAILQL
+1 M
-8 KPLLTIHL
+8 
-16 NAKSQ
+16 
-21 SSLKNKI
+21 
-28 TLKNKLNHARIILEF
+28 
-43 IPSLIYFLIQKVSVL
+43 
-58 KHLAPLIHIPF
+58 KHLTPLTHTIF
-69 KALWLGTA
+69 KALLLGTA
-77 LSMFLSLNLN
+77 LSASLSLVA
-87 AEENP
+87 AESP
-92 TKTEPKSAKGVKNK
+92 TKTEPKPAKGVKNK

-158 AGTYK
+158 AGVYK
-163 INFSDPSAGIY
+163 INFSDPSAGVY
-174 HAYIPSVLKSYGH
+174 HSYIPSVLKSYGH
-187 NNSPFLRNVMGELLI
+187 NDSPFLRNVMGELLI

-245 ANADA
+245 SNADA

-255 EIQDKIR
+255 EIQDRIR

-297 PQTLAKT
+297 PQTLAAQKS
-304 ETKETQIEETQTQK
+304 QIEKSQTEETQAEK
-318 SQEMKEAASEQAIKK
+318 SQEMEEATSEQTKSK
-333 PLEKEKD
+333 PEKAKD
-340 KPMYFA
+340 KPMYLA
-346 QINSSADFAPAKKS
+346 QINSADFTPAKKS
-360 PKKPAKASPKRSSKN
+360 PKKPAKVSQKRSFKN
-375 NISVKNNT
+375 NIKNNVKNNA
-383 KTASKSK
+383 KTTSKK
-390 EVCKNCSPGQRNAI
+390 QEVCKNCSPGQRNAI

>member
-1 MRAILQL
+1 M
-8 KPLLTIHL
+8 
-16 NAKSQ
+16 
-21 SSLKNKI
+21 
-28 TLKNKLNHARIILEF
+28 
-43 IPSLIYFLIQKVSVL
+43 
-58 KHLAPLIHIPF
+58 KHLTPLTHTLF
-69 KALWLGTA
+69 KALWLGVV
-77 LSMFLSLNLN
+77 LSASLSLVA
-87 AEENP
+87 AESP
-92 TKTEPKSAKGVKNK
+92 TKTEPKPAKGVKNK

-121 IKDFN
+121 LKDFN

-158 AGTYK
+158 AGVYK

-245 ANADA
+245 SNADA

-297 PQTLAKT
+297 PQTLAAQKSQI
-304 ETKETQIEETQTQK
+304 EKSQIEETQAEK
-318 SQEMKEAASEQAIKK
+318 PREMKETTSEQTTNK
-333 PLEKEKD
+333 PEKAKD
-340 KPMYFA
+340 KPMYLA
-346 QINSSADFAPAKKS
+346 QINSADFAPAKKS
-360 PKKPAKASPKRSSKN
+360 PKKPAKANPKRSSKN
-375 NISVKNNT
+375 NINNVKNNT
-383 KTASKSK
+383 KTASKK
-390 EVCKNCSPGQRNAI
+390 QEVCKNCSPGQRNAI
-404 LANHITLMQEL
+404 LANRITLMQEL

>member
-1 MRAILQL
+1 M
-8 KPLLTIHL
+8 
-16 NAKSQ
+16 
-21 SSLKNKI
+21 
-28 TLKNKLNHARIILEF
+28 
-43 IPSLIYFLIQKVSVL
+43 
-58 KHLAPLIHIPF
+58 KHLTPLTHTLF
-69 KALWLGTA
+69 KALWLGAA
-77 LSMFLSLNLN
+77 LSASLSLVA
-87 AEENP
+87 AESP
-92 TKTEPKSAKGVKNK
+92 TKTEPKPAKGVKNK

-121 IKDFN
+121 LKDFN

-158 AGTYK
+158 AGVYK
-163 INFSDPSAGIY
+163 INFSDPSAGVY
-174 HAYIPSVLKSYGH
+174 HSYIPSVLKSYGH
-187 NNSPFLRNVMGELLI
+187 NDSPFLRNVMGELLI
-202 KDDAFASEVALKEL
+202 KDDAFASQVALKEL

-245 ANADA
+245 SNADA

-255 EIQDKIR
+255 EIQDRIR

-297 PQTLAKT
+297 PQTLAAQKSQI
-304 ETKETQIEETQTQK
+304 EKSQIEETQAEK
-318 SQEMKEAASEQAIKK
+318 SQEMKEATSEQITNK
-333 PLEKEKD
+333 PEKAKD
-340 KPMYFA
+340 KPMYLA
-346 QINSSADFAPAKKS
+346 QINSTDFTPAKKS
-360 PKKPAKASPKRSSKN
+360 PKKPAKVSPKRSSKN

-404 LANHITLMQEL
+404 LANRITLMQEL

>member
-1 MRAILQL
+1 M
-8 KPLLTIHL
+8 
-16 NAKSQ
+16 
-21 SSLKNKI
+21 
-28 TLKNKLNHARIILEF
+28 
-43 IPSLIYFLIQKVSVL
+43 SVL

-77 LSMFLSLNLN
+77 LSAFLSLNLN

-121 IKDFN
+121 LKDFN

-158 AGTYK
+158 AGVYK

-304 ETKETQIEETQTQK
+304 ETKETQIEENQTQK
-318 SQEMKEAASEQAIKK
+318 SQEMKEATSEQITNK
-333 PLEKEKD
+333 PEKAKD

-346 QINSSADFAPAKKS
+346 QINNADFTPAKKS
-360 PKKPAKASPKRSSKN
+360 PKKPAKASPKRSPKN
-375 NISVKNNT
+375 NMKNNKSNA
-383 KTASKSK
+383 KTASKNSKNK

>member
-1 MRAILQL
+1 M
-8 KPLLTIHL
+8 
-16 NAKSQ
+16 
-21 SSLKNKI
+21 
-28 TLKNKLNHARIILEF
+28 
-43 IPSLIYFLIQKVSVL
+43 
-58 KHLAPLIHIPF
+58 KHLTPLTHTIF
-69 KALWLGTA
+69 KALLLGTA
-77 LSMFLSLNLN
+77 LSASLSLVA
-87 AEENP
+87 AESP

-111 TKVMMTNCDN
+111 TKVMMTNCDS

-144 LGYEMAGIAWKESC
+144 LGYEMASIAWKESC
-158 AGTYK
+158 AGVYK
-163 INFSDPSAGIY
+163 INFSDPSAGVY
-174 HAYIPSVLKSYGH
+174 HSYIPSVLKSYGH
-187 NNSPFLRNVMGELLI
+187 NDSPFLRNVMGELLI

-228 DMIKS
+228 NMIKS

-245 ANADA
+245 SNAEA

-255 EIQDKIR
+255 DIQDRIR

-297 PQTLAKT
+297 PQTLA
-304 ETKETQIEETQTQK
+304 TKETQAEQAEK
-318 SQEMKEAASEQAIKK
+318 SQEMKEATSEQTKSK
-333 PLEKEKD
+333 PEKAKD
-340 KPMYFA
+340 KPMYLA
-346 QINSSADFAPAKKS
+346 QTNSADFTPAKKS
-360 PKKPAKASPKRSSKN
+360 SKKPAKVSQKRSLKNNKN
-375 NISVKNNT
+375 NIKSGT
-383 KTASKSK
+383 KTASKK
-390 EVCKNCSPGQRNAI
+390 QEVCKNCSPGQRNAI
-404 LANHITLMQEL
+404 LANRITLMQEL